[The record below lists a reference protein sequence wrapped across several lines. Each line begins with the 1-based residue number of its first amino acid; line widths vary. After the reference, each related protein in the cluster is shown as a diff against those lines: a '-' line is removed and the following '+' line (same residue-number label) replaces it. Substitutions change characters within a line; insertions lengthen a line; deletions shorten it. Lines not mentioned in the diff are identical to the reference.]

1 MLTIH
6 ILHTSLDDVALRL
19 ANIHRLYIYQVG
31 SREPISSTEGRIAQR
46 IGMSNISPFDIII
59 LTLVKCIH
67 NSNELMR
74 HLGLMTRIYR
84 QHIIPAMQVGGQ
96 FDDARPL
103 SVVQAHHR
111 AGSQAVLIAQL
122 SICYQGI
129 INGDVHLHRLT
140 GKIPSAVGRN
150 TCSKGTQGKHHRSY
164 Q

>member
-1 MLTIH
+1 MP
-6 ILHTSLDDVALRL
+6 LRFTH
-19 ANIHRLYIYQVG
+19 IHRLHIHQVG
-31 SREPISSTEGRIAQR
+31 SRENTSSTDSRIAQR
-46 IGMSNISPFDIII
+46 IRMSNTNPFDIII
-59 LTLVKCIH
+59 LTLVKRIH
-67 NSNELMR
+67 NSNELMC
-74 HLGLMTRIYR
+74 HLGMMTRIYR